1 MHNIYKLIVKVE
13 IFTIPQNICIS
24 GLLSDGPSYIF
35 KASNGQPSSGPS
47 INK

>member
-1 MHNIYKLIVKVE
+1 MHNIYNLIFKVD
-13 IFTIPQNICIS
+13 IFIIPQNICIS

-35 KASNGQPSSGPS
+35 KASNGHPSAGPS